1 MFSYAVVVCQAHPH
15 PRREVSGFCYSAS
28 DDALCRSTAAKFF
41 ELPNSNAAIR
51 RQLLATTIFTAS
63 AWMLASNGQA
73 YDDPGNAGGGQS
85 TNLHCYCNPR
95 QAITPAAGY
104 TAGAYTPGLSDG
116 RQPCSDWDAVAMT
129 GCEPGISDCNFAGT
143 FTITDSG
150 GNTSTYNIIL
160 DVGGAVL
167 NKDCGDPPSSENL
180 TDGSGNVIATVTT
193 HCSSCTIELP

>member
-1 MFSYAVVVCQAHPH
+1 MRWWSAKPIRTLGERFPDSATQLQMTLCVGPL
-15 PRREVSGFCYSAS
+15 PRSSSNSPTQTPPCAANYSPQ
-28 DDALCRSTAAKFF
+28 RS
-41 ELPNSNAAIR
+41 LP
-51 RQLLATTIFTAS
+51 LLPG
-63 AWMLASNGQA
+63 LASNGQA

-167 NKDCGDPPSSENL
+167 NKDCGDPPFSENL

>member
-41 ELPNSNAAIR
+41 ELPNSNAAMR

-63 AWMLASNGQA
+63 A
-73 YDDPGNAGGGQS
+73 
-85 TNLHCYCNPR
+85 
-95 QAITPAAGY
+95 
-104 TAGAYTPGLSDG
+104 
-116 RQPCSDWDAVAMT
+116 
-129 GCEPGISDCNFAGT
+129 
-143 FTITDSG
+143 
-150 GNTSTYNIIL
+150 
-160 DVGGAVL
+160 
-167 NKDCGDPPSSENL
+167 ENL